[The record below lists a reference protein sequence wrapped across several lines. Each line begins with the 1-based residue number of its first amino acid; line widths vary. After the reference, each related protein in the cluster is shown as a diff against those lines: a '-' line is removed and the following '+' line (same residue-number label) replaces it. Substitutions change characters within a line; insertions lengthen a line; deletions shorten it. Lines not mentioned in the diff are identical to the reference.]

1 MNNRQGPQEV
11 TPCPGC
17 NGTKLKE
24 MALCQRCKKEFTT
37 EAADIVLAGKMAP
50 NYDEWLEKR
59 LQARIPALQIELK
72 NAQQKLGAAQR
83 KADERLRQLLI
94 ERTAGQELPSDVLEE
109 IKLKLKEKE
118 GNNVWRSIGGAAI
131 CRDCKIAGSR
141 LQEAYRLLKDLEA
154 KKAPSPLLEYGE
166 KILKQK

>member
-11 TPCPGC
+11 IPCPGC

-24 MALCQRCKKEFTT
+24 MALCRSCKKDFTT
-37 EAADIVLAGKMAP
+37 EAADIVLAGKIAP
-50 NYDEWLEKR
+50 SYEEWLEKR
-59 LQARIPALQIELK
+59 LQTRIPVLRAELK
-72 NAQQKLGAAQR
+72 SAQQKLGAVQR

-94 ERTAGQELPSDVLEE
+94 ERTDGQELSSDVLEE
-109 IKLKLKEKE
+109 IKLKLKERE
-118 GNNVWRSIGGAAI
+118 GNNVWRAIGGAAI
-131 CRDCKIAGSR
+131 YRDCKIASSR
-141 LQEAYRLLKDLEA
+141 LQEACRLLKDLEA